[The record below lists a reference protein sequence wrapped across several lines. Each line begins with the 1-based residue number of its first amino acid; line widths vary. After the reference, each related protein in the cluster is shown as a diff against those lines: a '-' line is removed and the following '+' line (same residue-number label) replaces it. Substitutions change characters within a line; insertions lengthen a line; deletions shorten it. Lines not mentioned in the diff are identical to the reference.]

1 MKRYLFLTV
10 TLVLFFSLAVNAFAA
25 TYYIDGTIGDDG
37 KSGTTSSPWKTIEKA
52 NSTLQPGDTVF
63 IRAGKYSQ
71 TIFPK
76 NSGRPGQYITY
87 NRYEQDEVTITNVK
101 YGASLSSK
109 SYIIID
115 GIRFYDLSSS
125 WIVMDSATH
134 CIIRNCHMEESGSWS
149 GIKMHHSA
157 DYNQILNN
165 TLIGYDGPNDLI
177 LCWDSRYNLF
187 EGNDFQYGLH
197 NSLNF
202 QGRGRSVTG
211 NVVRNNTFWNPWH
224 SGLALWKNA
233 PLNLVEGNTIY
244 DCGSDH
250 ENCTNCP
257 ETTRNKPF
265 YKHAGIQLGASGN
278 IVRRNVMMNNGS
290 MNMNAFDELTITKDN
305 RIYHNTFYKNYRGMR
320 TVSTHE
326 ISGNVIKNNV
336 FYDNRDYELQFVP
349 ADRERD
355 VNTYSYNNLLGANI
369 KYKSVNDGS
378 RAEVESKYPS
388 EWENNINANPNFVD
402 VAKLDLHLNTGS
414 PMINAGEFLTR
425 TRSSGSGYQI
435 PVDDASYFSDGFG
448 IIDGDLIQ
456 LKGQTVTAKIVSI
469 DYKSN
474 IITIDRALSW
484 NAGDGLTLPYSGSA
498 PDIGAYE
505 YQSTDQPLSLSPPTR
520 LSIVEK

>member
-87 NRYEQDEVTITNVK
+87 NRYEQDEVTISNVK
-101 YGASLSSK
+101 YGANLSSK

-115 GIRFYDLSSS
+115 GIRFYDLRSS

-134 CIIRNCHMEESGSWS
+134 CIIKNCHMEEAGSWS
-149 GIKMHHSA
+149 GINMNNSA

-165 TLIGYDGPNDLI
+165 TFIGYHGPNDLI
-177 LCWDSRYNLF
+177 MCWNSQYNLF

-197 NSLNF
+197 NPLNF
-202 QGRGRSVTG
+202 HGIDRAATR
-211 NVVRNNTFWNPWH
+211 NIVRNNTFWNPWH
-224 SGLALWKNA
+224 TGLSFYENA
-233 PLNLVEGNTIY
+233 PGNLIEGNTIY
-244 DCGSDH
+244 DCGMDH
-250 ENCTNCP
+250 ADCTDCP
-257 ETTRNKPF
+257 IKTRNKPF
-265 YKHAGIQLGASGN
+265 YKHAGLQLGAKEN
-278 IVRRNVMMNNGS
+278 IIRRNVLINNGS

-305 RIYHNTFYKNYRGMR
+305 RIYHNTFYKNHRGMR
-320 TVSTHE
+320 TTSTHE
-326 ISGNVIKNNV
+326 ISGNVIKNNI
-336 FYDNRDYELQFVP
+336 FYQQKEYEITFGSVDAQ
-349 ADRERD
+349 RD
-355 VNTYSYNNLLGANI
+355 VNFYTHNNLIGTNI
-369 KYKSVNDGS
+369 RYKSVTGLLPS
-378 RAEVESKYPS
+378 EVESKYPS
-388 EWENNINANPNFVD
+388 EWENNISENPNFVS
-402 VAKLDLHLNTGS
+402 VAKRDLRLSTGS
-414 PMINAGEFLTR
+414 PMINAGDFLTR

-435 PVDDASYFSDGFG
+435 PVDDAGYFSDGFG

-505 YQSTDQPLSLSPPTR
+505 YQSTDPSLSRPIR
-520 LSIVEK
+520 LRIVKK